1 MKGKHASDEGLDFDS
16 IPWKNI
22 LLVIVVLAV
31 IIGVLFGGKTVYS
44 NFLANASFFN
54 KEKPEET
61 DETEI
66 EIEEKMPTQLYG
78 YKVLG
83 ELTFENKNF
92 SKYILDATN
101 DNAIY
106 TDKSNNETENSDN
119 EVLDQNNSLEISD
132 ALNKSIVKLYGDKL
146 NQKGNFT
153 IIGHN
158 KDEYFSI
165 LNELNVGEEFL
176 IKTSDTDEKK
186 YIITEIYTIEPTDL
200 KALMP
205 NNDYTEVTLITCSTG
220 SNQRLVVKALEETDY
235 EIYKS
240 ANLTNINENSD
251 NTLADNSTE
260 EVVQNTITE

>member
-1 MKGKHASDEGLDFDS
+1 MKGKHASDEGFDFDS

-22 LLVIVVLAV
+22 LLVIIVLAV

-44 NFLANASFFN
+44 NFIANSSIFN
-54 KEKPEET
+54 KEKPVET

-83 ELTFENKNF
+83 ELTFENKNY

-235 EIYKS
+235 EIYKN
-240 ANLTNINENSD
+240 ANLTNVNENSD
-251 NTLADNSTE
+251 NTIADNSK